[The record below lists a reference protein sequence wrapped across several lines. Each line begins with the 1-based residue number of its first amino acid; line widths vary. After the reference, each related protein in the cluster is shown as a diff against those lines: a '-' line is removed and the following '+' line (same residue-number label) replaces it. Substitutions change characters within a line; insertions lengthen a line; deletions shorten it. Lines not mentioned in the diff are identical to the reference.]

1 MNTAFA
7 SSVLDM
13 VIRTLEHFEP
23 EPPDYDIRDMAA
35 MKVADRIFITAESAC
50 EKSNVQS
57 SAARK
62 AKRLGIA
69 VRTSREARGVSI
81 WRIA

>member
-1 MNTAFA
+1 MSAAFA
-7 SSVLDM
+7 SGVLEM

-23 EPPDYDIRDMAA
+23 EPVDYDIRDMAA
-35 MKVADRIFITAESAC
+35 MKVADRIFISAESLG

-62 AKRLGIA
+62 AKRLGIT
-69 VRTSREARGVSI
+69 VRTRREKRGVAI